1 MNARL
6 HRWLLAGLATLS
18 LGLFLV
24 LVEADMLA
32 PGPALVVSLLLP
44 VVLHVGTIAL
54 ECLMAWP
61 SRQEASDPRARD
73 LGLWLR
79 AGLREVWD
87 AARAFYVAQP
97 FFARQPLVSAPPS
110 AKRQPVLLL
119 HGYFCNRALWQPLAK
134 RLAAAGHCVAAIDLE
149 PTWGSIDDYAP
160 QIAQAVA
167 ALQRETGAARV
178 ALVGHSM
185 GGLAARAY
193 LRAWGDAAVDRVVT
207 LGTPHRGTRHA
218 RFGQGLNVQQMRP
231 DSPWLMALAASE
243 NRDLRSRFTV
253 ILSLQDNIVAP
264 QAIQTLPD
272 ARTVH
277 VHGIGHVSLAYDPGV
292 MDQVLDALAQK

>member
-6 HRWLLAGLATLS
+6 HRWLLASLATLS
-18 LGLFLV
+18 LGLFLA
-24 LVEADMLA
+24 LVITDTLT
-32 PGPALVVSLLLP
+32 PGPALAMSLLLP
-44 VVLHVGTIAL
+44 VVLHGVTVAL

-61 SRQEASDPRARD
+61 SRQEASDPRARA

-79 AGLREVWD
+79 SGVREMWD

-97 FFARQPLVSAPPS
+97 FFAQRPLASAPPS
-110 AKRQPVLLL
+110 AEPLPVLLL

-134 RLAAAGHCVAAIDLE
+134 RLAEAGHCVAAIDLE
-149 PTWGSIDDYAP
+149 PTWASIDDYAP

-167 ALQRETGAARV
+167 SLQRQTGAARV

-193 LRAWGDAAVDRVVT
+193 LRAWGDAAVDRVIT

-231 DSPWLMALAASE
+231 DSPWLQALAASE
-243 NRDLRSRFTV
+243 TLAIRSRFTV
-253 ILSLQDNIVAP
+253 ILSLHDNIVAP

-272 ARTVH
+272 ARTVC
-277 VHGIGHVSLAYDPGV
+277 VHGIGHVSLAYDPRV